1 MKVRNA
7 LLHAGLGAAMILL
20 SGCGVG
26 TGDTVLASGGLTGT
40 GITQGTV
47 TSFGSIHVN
56 GVRYVTDT
64 ATFERDGSVADIT
77 DFEVGEIV
85 TLRWT
90 LDDDGTTR
98 NASLVYYDTEIRGV
112 VTATPDLANHTIE
125 VLGQTVQIT
134 TSTAFHGTGIAGL
147 ADIAQGDYVEL
158 NAFQQ
163 SYDPAAPIP
172 LRATEIEVITP
183 AATVPNPVDVELK
196 GVVKATGSGTLD
208 IGAITVHWFVA
219 PDGTPAV
226 GDFIKVEG
234 SYSNTTPNRID
245 NATVLDARRG
255 IELDADEEDE
265 AELEGVVTS
274 LTSPD
279 VFEVNGQPVVTAPDV
294 TYEPAGLVLAAG
306 DRVEVEGTIDA
317 FGVLVADSIEARD
330 EGDIEIE
337 ANVEAIDIDN
347 QSVTVL
353 GIEVF
358 TNDLTQFDD
367 DSVLELQYFDFS
379 DISIGDHL
387 AISALEDSVT
397 GRITATRV
405 ERQNATATIALE
417 ATVEGKT
424 DPSTITLLGVDIDVS
439 AATSWQDE
447 NEADLTST
455 AFYDAVTVDQTV
467 VSATGDIIGGVVQWS
482 ELEIEYP

>member
-7 LLHAGLGAAMILL
+7 LLHAGLGAAMVLL

-40 GITQGTV
+40 GITQGTI

-56 GVRYVTDT
+56 GTRYVTDG

-77 DFEVGEIV
+77 AFEVGEIV

-90 LDDDGTTR
+90 LDDDGITR
-98 NASLVYYDTEIRGV
+98 NASLVFYDTEIRGV
-112 VTATPDLANHTIE
+112 VTGVPDLVNNTVE
-125 VLGQTVQIT
+125 VLGQTVQVT
-134 TSTAFHGTGIAGL
+134 GTTAFHGTSITGL

-183 AATVPNPVDVELK
+183 AATVSNPVDVELK
-196 GVVKATGSGTLD
+196 GVVDATGPGTVD
-208 IGAITVHWFVA
+208 IGAITVHWLAV

-226 GDFIKVEG
+226 GDYIKVEG

-245 NATVLDARRG
+245 DATVRDARRG

-279 VFEVNGQPVVTAPDV
+279 EFEVNGQPVVTAPDV
-294 TYEPAGLVLAAG
+294 TYEPAGLVLAVG
-306 DRVEVEGTIDA
+306 GRVEVEGTINA
-317 FGVLVADSIEARD
+317 LGILVADSIEARD

-337 ANVEAIDIDN
+337 ANVENIDADN

-367 DSVLELQYFDFS
+367 DSDLELQYFDFA
-379 DISIGDHL
+379 DIGIGDHL
-387 AISALEDSVT
+387 VIRALEDS
-397 GRITATRV
+397 ITDQVRATRV
-405 ERQNATATIALE
+405 ERQNATSEIALE
-417 ATVEGKT
+417 GTVESKT
-424 DPSTITLLGVDIDVS
+424 DPSTITILGVDIDVAS
-439 AATSWQDE
+439 PTITSRQDE
-447 NEADLTST
+447 NDAELTST

-467 VSATGDIIGGVVQWS
+467 VGVSGDAGGWTD
-482 ELEIEYP
+482 LEIESP